1 MSDQVGYQNVGFL
14 MMWLNFVLIL
24 TIGIHQTGWNR
35 SINLLS
41 GTKVSFLGF
50 RYRMMISPMTSLA
63 HTLTTHKLVNGMFL
77 CDSEKSYFSKHISF
91 IIVTCYSIIFP
102 IFTILLRW

>member
-14 MMWLNFVLIL
+14 MIWLNFDLIL

-41 GTKVSFLGF
+41 GTKVSILGF

-63 HTLTTHKLVNGMFL
+63 HTLTPHKLVNGMFYATAKFFFL
-77 CDSEKSYFSKHISF
+77 
-91 IIVTCYSIIFP
+91 SI
-102 IFTILLRW
+102 LVSL

>member
-1 MSDQVGYQNVGFL
+1 MFFFL
-14 MMWLNFVLIL
+14 MMWLNFVFKLIL

-63 HTLTTHKLVNGMFL
+63 HTLTPHKLVNGMFL
-77 CDSEKSYFSKHISF
+77 CDSEKSFF
-91 IIVTCYSIIFP
+91 FLSI
-102 IFTILLRW
+102 LVSL